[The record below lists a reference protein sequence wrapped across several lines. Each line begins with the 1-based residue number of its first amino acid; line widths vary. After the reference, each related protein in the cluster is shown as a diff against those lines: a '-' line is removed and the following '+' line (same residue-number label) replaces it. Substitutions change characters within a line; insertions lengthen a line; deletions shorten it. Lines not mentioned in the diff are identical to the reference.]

1 MSNQFEI
8 FFVDSKE
15 ALSEVKA
22 LIPEVK
28 EFDTRFLELCT
39 EEERVD
45 IAVRKENYILILSSE
60 VKPILTRVHRDIGP
74 VWILVPEEDPRGGQF
89 DSILQRIANR
99 AWSYDREI
107 GNGAL
112 CGTSILGF
120 LPNFVWVCQGKD
132 RANWFAVRD
141 RNGPS
146 MILGV
151 FDERFKATRQA
162 HAVV

>member
-1 MSNQFEI
+1 MNDFEI

-15 ALSEVKA
+15 ALDEVKA
-22 LIPEVK
+22 LVPEVK

-39 EEERVD
+39 EEERAEVA
-45 IAVRKENYILILSSE
+45 IRKENGFLAQAGE
-60 VKPILTRVHRDIGP
+60 VKTVLIRVHRDFGP
-74 VWILVPEEDPRGGQF
+74 TWILVDDIDPASNQF
-89 DSILQRIANR
+89 DAILQRIANR

-107 GNGAL
+107 GNGAF
-112 CGTSILGF
+112 CATSILGF

-146 MILGV
+146 MTLGV
-151 FDERFKATRQA
+151 FYERFKATRRP
-162 HAVV
+162 AVVV

>member
-39 EEERVD
+39 EEERNDVR
-45 IAVRKENYILILSSE
+45 VRKENYILILPSE
-60 VKPILTRVHRDIGP
+60 IRPILTRVHHDIGP
-74 VWILVPEEDPRGGQF
+74 VWILVDEEDPRGGRF
-89 DSILQRIANR
+89 DTILNRINERTWAR
-99 AWSYDREI
+99 DREI
-107 GNGAL
+107 GNGAF

-120 LPNFVWVCQGKD
+120 LPNFVWVCRGKD
-132 RANWFAVRD
+132 RTNWFAVRD

-146 MILGV
+146 MGLGV
-151 FDERFKATRQA
+151 FDERFKATRQP
-162 HAVV
+162 